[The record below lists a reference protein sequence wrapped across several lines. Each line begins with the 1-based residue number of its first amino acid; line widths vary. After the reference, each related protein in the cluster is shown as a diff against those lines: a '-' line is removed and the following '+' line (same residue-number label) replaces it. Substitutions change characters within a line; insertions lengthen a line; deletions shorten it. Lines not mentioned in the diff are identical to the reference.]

1 MRKEE
6 AFVKDP
12 FISLCMIVKNEERN
26 LPRCLESVQGQVDE
40 IIVVDTGS
48 TDTTAQVAARYG
60 AQVVNFPWVNDFSA
74 ARNTSLDHASG
85 DWVLWLDA
93 DEELLPSS
101 DGKSLRQMAGSSE
114 VDAYLV
120 PVQNMK
126 LDGSFTAH
134 LAVRFFKKLEGIRF
148 EGKAHESVGD
158 WLLRHGARLERS
170 PVAIRHWGY
179 AVSDDQLRKKLE
191 RNLDLLMAHVEKNP
205 DDSYAHYYIGMSLIV
220 KKDFEGG
227 YRHLVKAHKLD
238 PPTPNMKCLVL
249 NMLSYYHMH
258 HGNYAEAEKLA
269 RQSLAITPL
278 QHTAKLYLGIALY
291 NQKKF
296 REALPL
302 LQGAYQFQRLPLERR
317 RSDLSLEHAYGETE
331 LLWAVARSAYEVG
344 NFALAYQFAQRLR
357 VTGSADGSVCVL
369 RALSALGM
377 EAFEEAEAGFRDAQ
391 FLGASWASVGA
402 PWVYAL
408 LQMGRLEGARSVL
421 EKAGLSFF
429 ENGEG
434 EKVFTLLVERHWEW
448 DRAAVLTETLVP
460 LAQLEAAPP
469 AVLSALALSLIKSH
483 RYSEAVPVLEKLRQ
497 RDPQNVEIS
506 RRLAAVYARL
516 GQKGLAA
523 CLLKSISVGETI
535 TTAHRAF
542 PCSGVF

>member
-1 MRKEE
+1 
-6 AFVKDP
+6 
-12 FISLCMIVKNEERN
+12 MIVKNEERN

-48 TDTTAQVAARYG
+48 TDTTPQVAARYG
-60 AQVVNFPWVNDFSA
+60 AKVVSFPWSKDFSA
-74 ARNTSLDHASG
+74 ARNVSLDHASG

-101 DGKSLRQMAGSSE
+101 HGKNLRQMAGFSE

-120 PVQNMK
+120 PVQNMN

-134 LAVRFFKKLEGIRF
+134 FAVRFFRKLEGIRF
-148 EGKAHESVGD
+148 EGRAHESVGD

-179 AVSDDQLRKKLE
+179 AISEDQLRAKLE
-191 RNLDLLMAHVEKNP
+191 RNLELLMAQVEKNP
-205 DDSYAHYYIGMSLIV
+205 DDSYAHYYIGMSLIG

-227 YRHLVKAHKLD
+227 YRHLVKAHELG
-238 PPTPNMKCLVL
+238 PPTPNMECLVL
-249 NMLSYYHMH
+249 NMLTYYQLH
-258 HGNYAEAEKLA
+258 HGNYLEAEKLA
-269 RQSLAITPL
+269 RESLGITPL
-278 QHTAKLYLGIALY
+278 QHTAKVFLGIALY

-302 LQGAYQFQRLPLERR
+302 LRDAYQFQRLPLERR

-357 VTGSADGSVCVL
+357 QIGAADGLVCML
-369 RALSALGM
+369 RALSALAL
-377 EAFEEAEAGFRDAQ
+377 EAFEEATAGFREAQ
-391 FLGASWASVGA
+391 AHGTPWASVGA
-402 PWVYAL
+402 PWMYAL
-408 LQMGRLEGARSVL
+408 LQMGRPEEARSVL

-429 ENGEG
+429 DNGEG
-434 EKVFTLLVERHWEW
+434 EKVFSLFVERHWEW
-448 DRAAVLTETLVP
+448 GRVGELTEALAR
-460 LAQLEAAPP
+460 LAQLD
-469 AVLSALALSLIKSH
+469 AVPLRVLDALALSLLRQQ
-483 RYSEAVPVLEKLRQ
+483 RYSEAVPVLEKLLQ
-497 RDPQNVEIS
+497 RDPRNWEIR

-516 GQKGLAA
+516 GQKARAAGLLTSTDVGKAA
-523 CLLKSISVGETI
+523 PS
-535 TTAHRAF
+535 AHRAF
-542 PCSGVF
+542 PRYGVF